1 MILMLLK
8 GKFLGRD
15 WITICPV
22 KIPASDEDGVGGEW
36 TWPSQALS
44 QPLKHRYGIFKTD
57 NTDTSIA

>member
-44 QPLKHRYGIFKTD
+44 
-57 NTDTSIA
+57 